1 MNQDISRKNYHLLY
15 MEMYDIIFM
24 GENHEIPRRNEA
36 RRIKKLKSG
45 RIYIYIYIYQYY
57 EILKQLNKNRLNK
70 QIIETLKRSLFVK

>member
-45 RIYIYIYIYQYY
+45 RIYIYINTMKY
-57 EILKQLNKNRLNK
+57 
-70 QIIETLKRSLFVK
+70 